1 MEESRVFLAYL
12 IRICIE
18 DIVGKQN
25 ISYLIIADIFAHIL
39 GEISIID
46 YMDFLK
52 RIEQVAWK
60 SISETILQDHDT
72 AMIVDIGFHPGNS
85 GVTAHEGTVGS
96 TIAVFILIEED
107 AFVWFAFAYDLVVA
121 VDFIIRIIGFVFYVL
136 WNIIDEIFR
145 GILQGNIMRIT
156 IHTSYVSMYHFSF
169 IA

>member
-25 ISYLIIADIFAHIL
+25 ISYLIIDDICAHIL

-72 AMIVDIGFHPGNS
+72 AMIVDIGFHPSNS
-85 GVTAHEGTVGS
+85 GVTAHEGTVGA

-107 AFVWFAFAYDLVVA
+107 AFVWFAFAYDLIVA

-169 IA
+169 IT